1 EMRFVATD
9 EVGGQGTPIA
19 AVVAES
25 AALAHDAAAL
35 VRVEWT
41 PLPGAAEPD
50 AALAPGA
57 PPVVG
62 RDDNRCFSFAVRAGE
77 PARAFAAAHR
87 TVAVDVRQARL
98 AGGPRGPRGAGA
110 RWAGA
115 PVTML

>member
-1 EMRFVATD
+1 MLFVATD
-9 EVGGQGTPIA
+9 EVRCQGTPIA

-62 RDDNRCFSFAVRAGE
+62 RDDNRCFSFAVRAGQ
-77 PARAFAAAHR
+77 PARPLAAPPR
-87 TVAVDVRQARL
+87 TVAVDVRQSPL
-98 AGGPRGPRGAGA
+98 AGGAPRPPGPAATPG
-110 RWAGA
+110 
-115 PVTML
+115 P